1 MPDSK
6 TDKGTCRGCFASRKE
21 EDLLSHQLRP
31 LERRVSKVVK
41 VIVYLE
47 NNYNNIIESKAKN
60 LLLTLVQHLLLI
72 VLLVLLHPY
81 RP

>member
-6 TDKGTCRGCFASRKE
+6 TDKGTFASRRK
-21 EDLLSHQLRP
+21 DLLSHQLRP

-47 NNYNNIIESKAKN
+47 NNYNNIIESKANN

-72 VLLVLLHPY
+72 VLLVLLQPY